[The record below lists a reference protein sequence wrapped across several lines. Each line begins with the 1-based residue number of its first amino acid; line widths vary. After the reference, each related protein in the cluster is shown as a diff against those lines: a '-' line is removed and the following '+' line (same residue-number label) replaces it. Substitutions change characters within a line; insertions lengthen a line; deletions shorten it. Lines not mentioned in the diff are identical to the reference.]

1 MGGEKKKHFEAGTSE
16 NSEPTADTMDQLV
29 PFKGPEDDRVR
40 ELARVVS
47 HTSTPSSSA
56 STFDDFENPFLS
68 DDSRLDPSNSDFDM
82 KFFAKNIM
90 RMYRS
95 DPEKYP
101 ESKLGVAFRDLSAYG
116 YSQDVNYQVTTGN
129 VPLWFAERAMTL
141 LGKGS
146 SSRVDILKP
155 MSGCIKPQELCVVL
169 GRPGAGC
176 STFLRTIAAQTY
188 GFKLGENS
196 KISYSGISPEDIART
211 YRGDVTYCAESE
223 SHFPTLTVGDTLGFA
238 ARLKTPSNRAP
249 GMSRMEF
256 ANYMRDLVMAMYG
269 LSHTVNTRVGGD
281 MERGVSGGERK
292 RVSIAELALTGSSLQ
307 CWDNSTRGLDAAT
320 ALEFVRTL
328 RMQAETFNET
338 SLVAVYQASEE
349 IFGLF
354 DKALVLYE
362 GYQIYFGPI
371 SKARQFF
378 YDMGWQPKPRQSTPD
393 FLTSLSQPSERL
405 AREGYEK
412 EVPHTAEQFYQLWQ
426 ESDLYQQCVEEA
438 DQFIAGT
445 SDGSEDTSGL
455 IESFQKRKAK
465 LLPRQAP
472 YMVSWSE
479 QIRALCVRGWKRM
492 RGSPEMTVVTVV
504 TQVVMG
510 FVIGSMFYNLEYDTD
525 SFYSRTA
532 VVFFALL
539 FNALSVMLEIFAV
552 FEARP
557 IVQKHHMYA
566 FYHPA
571 IDALAS
577 IITELPVKVLTCLSF
592 NVTLYF
598 MVNLR
603 REAGNFFFYLL
614 MMFTSTMFMSHLF
627 RTLAAFTNSIPEAMA
642 PANGFFIILVIF
654 TGFVIPT
661 TRMHGWC
668 RWLNYL
674 DPLAYSYESL
684 MTNEFHNYW
693 YPCTNNSDT
702 SQFVPYPPDVA
713 ARYGSNESFVCQ
725 PVGSKPGYRK
735 VLGDDYLDTQYQYRF
750 SHQWRNFG
758 ILLGFTFFS
767 LFTYMLLVYLN
778 PGARTKGEF
787 LVYPRDILRRMI
799 KQRKK
804 NPHEAEEKEKDIA
817 LLDASEIEQRQQDV
831 AADLLDASNEVF
843 YWKDVCYDIK
853 VKGEPRRILNYVDG
867 WVKPCT
873 TTALMGAS
881 GAGKTTLLDT
891 LANRVTTGVVHGQ
904 MFVNGIPRDDGF
916 QRSTGYAMQQD
927 LHLET
932 STVREALVFSAA
944 LRQPYSTPYDEKVAY
959 VDNVLK
965 ILEMEDYADAV
976 VGVPGAGLNV
986 EQRKRLTIGVELAS
1000 KPKLL
1005 LFLDEPTSGLDSQ
1018 TAWSVCRLIKK
1029 LSNAGQAILCT
1040 IHQPSALLL
1049 EQFDRLLFLAEGG
1062 RTVYFGDIGS
1072 GCKTLINY
1080 FESKGSQLCPS
1091 EANPAE
1097 WILDVVGAAPGSKAL
1112 RDWPDIWLRSEE
1124 RREIRA
1130 EISRMMIEYGAD
1142 INKVNPDME
1151 SQREFA
1157 SPLWQQ
1163 YVVCLK
1169 RIMQQYWRTPSYIW
1183 AKFVL
1188 NVFNAIF
1195 NGFVFFK
1202 ADLSLQGMQNLMF
1215 SVFMFTVCL
1224 PTMIQQHLP
1233 TFVAA
1238 RNLYEAREGP
1248 SKIFSWKAFIFS
1260 ILTAEM
1266 PYQIVIGTLTFLC
1279 WYYPAGFY
1287 NIADKP
1293 QLSDGTMV
1301 DSQMTQRAGLVY
1313 FYVILYYIFG
1323 VTLAQLVVAPM
1334 GDADAACNIGVM
1346 FYSLSLMFCGV
1357 LRTKD
1362 AMPGFWKFLY
1372 RVSPMTYWVGGV
1384 LGLTISNGH
1393 VTCEEN
1399 ELKYIT
1405 PPGGMNCE
1413 DYFSNYINS
1422 LNKQVAGLAGDLSA
1436 SSDGRCQYCPTG
1448 STNAFLAGV
1457 NINYH
1462 DRWRN
1467 LGIFCAY
1474 IGFNVFMCSL
1484 LYYLARVP
1492 KKSSRVARPTE
1503 EIRARSLHY
1512 LRIRTSDLA
1521 LDEGNA
1527 EEL

>member
-1 MGGEKKKHFEAGTSE
+1 MSDEEKKQFEADTSE
-16 NSEPTADTMDQLV
+16 SSDMLVDATDQPV
-29 PFKGPEDDRVR
+29 PFQGPEDDRIR

-47 HTSTPSSSA
+47 HSSTAPSSRA
-56 STFDDFENPFLS
+56 STFGDFENPFTS
-68 DDSRLDPSNSDFDM
+68 DDPRLDPSSSDFEM

-95 DPEKYP
+95 DPERYP
-101 ESKLGVAFRDLSAYG
+101 EAKLGVAFRDLSAYG

-129 VPLWFAERAMTL
+129 LPLWFAEQAMSL
-141 LGKGS
+141 FGKGS
-146 SSRVDILKP
+146 NSRVDILKP
-155 MSGCIKPQELCVVL
+155 MDGCVKPQELCVVL

-176 STFLRTIAAQTY
+176 STFLRTMAAQTY
-188 GFKLGENS
+188 GFKLDEKS
-196 KISYSGISPEDIART
+196 KLTYSGLSPQEIAKT

-223 SHFPTLTVGDTLGFA
+223 LHFPTLTVGDTLGFA

-249 GMSRMEF
+249 GMNRMEF

-269 LSHTVNTRVGGD
+269 LSHTVNTRVGND
-281 MERGVSGGERK
+281 MVRGVSGGERK

-328 RMQAETFNET
+328 RMQAETFSDT

-349 IFGLF
+349 MYELF

-405 AREGYEK
+405 AREGYEDK
-412 EVPHTAEQFYQLWQ
+412 VPHTAEQFYALWRAS
-426 ESDLYQQCVEEA
+426 ELYQDCVEEA
-438 DQFIAGT
+438 DEFFAT
-445 SDGSEDTSGL
+445 SGNGSEDTSDF
-455 IESFQKRKAK
+455 INAFQKRKAK
-465 LLPRQAP
+465 SLPRQVA
-472 YMVSWSE
+472 YTVSWSE

-492 RGSPEMTVVTVV
+492 RGSPEMTVITIFM
-504 TQVVMG
+504 QVVMG
-510 FVIGSMFYNLEYDTD
+510 FVVGSMFYNLKYDTE

-539 FNALSVMLEIFAV
+539 FNAFSVMLEIFAV

-571 IDALAS
+571 IDAVAS
-577 IITELPVKVLTCLSF
+577 IITEMPVKILTCLAF
-592 NVTLYF
+592 NLTLYF

-603 REAGNFFFYLL
+603 REPGNFFFYLL
-614 MMFTSTMFMSHLF
+614 IMFTSTMFMSHLF
-627 RTLAAFTNSIPEAMA
+627 RTLAGFTNSVPEAMV
-642 PANGFFIILVIF
+642 PANVCLLVLVIF

-674 DPLAYSYESL
+674 DPLSYSYESL

-693 YPCTNNSDT
+693 YPCTNTNTT
-702 SQFVPYPPDVA
+702 SQFIPYPPDVA
-713 ARYGSNESFVCQ
+713 AQYGSNDSFICQ
-725 PVGSKPGYRK
+725 PVGSRQGYSH
-735 VLGDDYLDTQYQYRF
+735 VLGDDYLGTQYEYKF

-778 PGARTKGEF
+778 PGARTKGEV
-787 LVYPRDILRRMI
+787 LVYPRDVLRRMI
-799 KQRKK
+799 KKRRQHPDESEK
-804 NPHEAEEKEKDIA
+804 KEKDLANLDAAEIA
-817 LLDASEIEQRQQDV
+817 KRQQEVAANLLDASD
-831 AADLLDASNEVF
+831 EVF

-853 VKGEPRRILNYVDG
+853 IKGEPRRLLNYVDG
-867 WVKPCT
+867 WVKPGT

-891 LANRVTTGVVHGQ
+891 LANRVTMGVVHGM

-932 STVREALVFSAA
+932 STVREALVFSAI
-944 LRQPYSTPYDEKVAY
+944 LRQPYSTPYKEKIAY

-986 EQRKRLTIGVELAS
+986 EQRKRLTIGVELAA

-1018 TAWSVCRLIKK
+1018 TAWSVCQLIKK
-1029 LSNAGQAILCT
+1029 LSSAGQAILCT

-1049 EQFDRLLFLAEGG
+1049 EQFDRLLFLARGG
-1062 RTVYFGDIGS
+1062 RTIYFGDIGA

-1080 FESKGSQLCPS
+1080 FESKGSQPCPA

-1112 RDWPDIWLRSEE
+1112 KDWPDVWLRSDE
-1124 RREIRA
+1124 RREVRS
-1130 EISRMMIEYGAD
+1130 EISRMMTEYGAD
-1142 INKVNPDME
+1142 VNNTNPDKE

-1157 SPLWQQ
+1157 APLWQQ
-1163 YVVCLK
+1163 YVVVLT

-1183 AKFVL
+1183 AKVAL
-1188 NVFNAIF
+1188 NIFNALF

-1224 PTMIQQHLP
+1224 PTMIQQYLP

-1238 RNLYEAREGP
+1238 RNLYEARERP
-1248 SKIFSWKAFIFS
+1248 SKIFSWKAFVLS

-1266 PYQIVIGTLTFLC
+1266 PYQIVIGTFAFLC

-1287 NIADKP
+1287 SIAENAE
-1293 QLSDGTMV
+1293 SSSGSMIG
-1301 DSQMTQRAGLVY
+1301 SQMTQRAGLVY
-1313 FYVILYYIFG
+1313 FYIIIFYIFG
-1323 VTLAQLVVAPM
+1323 VTLGQLVVAPM
-1334 GDADAACNIGVM
+1334 GDADAASNLGMM

-1362 AMPGFWKFLY
+1362 EMPGFWKFMY
-1372 RVSPMTYWVGGV
+1372 RVSPMTYWIGGV
-1384 LGLTISNGH
+1384 LGLAISNAH
-1393 VTCEEN
+1393 VTCEDT

-1405 PPGGMNCE
+1405 PPSGMSCE
-1413 DYFSNYINS
+1413 DYFSKFIS
-1422 LNKQVAGLAGDLSA
+1422 TLNNETEGLAGDLTSA
-1436 SSDGRCQYCPTG
+1436 SGGRCQYCPTG
-1448 STNAFLAGV
+1448 STNAFLTSV
-1457 NINYH
+1457 NIHYR

-1467 LGIFCAY
+1467 LGIFWAY

-1492 KKSSRVARPTE
+1492 KKSSRVAKPTE
-1503 EIRARSLHY
+1503 EELKADDRA
-1512 LRIRTSDLA
+1512 I
-1521 LDEGNA
+1521 DEANA
-1527 EEL
+1527 AEH